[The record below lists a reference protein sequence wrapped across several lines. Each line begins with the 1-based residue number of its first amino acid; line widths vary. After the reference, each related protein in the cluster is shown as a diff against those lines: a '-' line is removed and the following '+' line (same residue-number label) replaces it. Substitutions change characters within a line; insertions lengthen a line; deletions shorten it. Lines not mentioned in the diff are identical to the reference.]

1 MKPIQQIVVPVDFD
15 QHTDTLVEFAISMA
29 GLLSAQLHF
38 IHVSEPYE
46 GYGIPLDNVA
56 YQEIEKQIRAAAEEK
71 MVQLIAETSKKNT
84 NCTGKVVNGDVVD
97 EIVTYTEEE
106 DAGMIIIGTHGTKGL
121 KKILLGNVAERVVHR
136 APCPVLLFNPYR

>member
-1 MKPIQQIVVPVDFD
+1 MKPIQEIVVPVDFD

-29 GLLSAQLHF
+29 DLLSAQLHF

-46 GYGIPLDNVA
+46 GYGAPLENLA
-56 YQEIEKQIRAAAEEK
+56 YQDIEKQIRAAAEKK
-71 MVQLIAETSKKNT
+71 MAQLIVESSEKNT
-84 NCTGKVVNGDVVD
+84 NCTGKVVNGEVVD
-97 EIVTYTEEE
+97 EIVAYTEEE
-106 DAGMIIIGTHGTKGL
+106 NAGMIIIGTHGTKGL